1 MRTGRTTAFVLM
13 AAQLSGCGGGG
24 VTSTPPPPAPPP
36 VPAPPPPPPPPFPMS
51 ATTSYQS
58 ITGVSTYS
66 GSYVPVSLS
75 NPTAQVLS
83 VGVNGRGDQPVISYN
98 SATGTYSLQSP
109 SMQVSLTSADRVA
122 TAEYA
127 HGFSRTSG
135 TVTDEV
141 ALFGNALTPAPAAS
155 APLTLTYSS
164 FGFWRHSDT
173 AANLTTQT
181 FFLYGEPTG
190 AANMPRTGS
199 ATYQGTA
206 TGLVMTGGPGF
217 PDRSSFAGTATLAA
231 DFAANT
237 LSTSLNLGSHGTYSG
252 NATIAADQFN
262 GPLTATYANF
272 VTGQFTG
279 GFFGP
284 NAAEAGYTFYF
295 RYFNP
300 DPYAG
305 ASIGWMNRYFSGVV
319 AAKKD

>member
-1 MRTGRTTAFVLM
+1 M
-13 AAQLSGCGGGG
+13 AAFGHGCQ
-24 VTSTPPPPAPPP
+24 PDDAD
-36 VPAPPPPPPPPFPMS
+36 
-51 ATTSYQS
+51 
-58 ITGVSTYS
+58 
-66 GSYVPVSLS
+66 
-75 NPTAQVLS
+75 VLS
-83 VGVNGRGDQPVISYN
+83 VWRAYGCGQYAPYGFCNLSGHGNGPGD
-98 SATGTYSLQSP
+98 
-109 SMQVSLTSADRVA
+109 DR
-122 TAEYA
+122 
-127 HGFSRTSG
+127 
-135 TVTDEV
+135 
-141 ALFGNALTPAPAAS
+141 
-155 APLTLTYSS
+155 
-164 FGFWRHSDT
+164 
-173 AANLTTQT
+173 
-181 FFLYGEPTG
+181 
-190 AANMPRTGS
+190 
-199 ATYQGTA
+199 
-206 TGLVMTGGPGF
+206 GPGF

-237 LSTSLNLGSHGTYSG
+237 LSTSLNLGFHGTYSG